1 MKPDV
6 WIPDGLAEPAAF
18 ARTTHMGVVAH
29 PDDLEIEGYPG
40 IVECFG
46 REDRWFC
53 GVVVTDGAGSA
64 RGGPYAKVS
73 NEEMVAIRR
82 KEQHKAAMVGEY
94 GAMVMLGVTSAAIK
108 DPARPG
114 VVEAL
119 ADLLRRARPEVVYT
133 HNLADKHDTH
143 VAVSL
148 SVIDACRSLPAD
160 QRPRRLLGGEGWRDL
175 DWLTGDDKVA
185 LDVSARESLSA
196 ALIGVFDSQITGGKR
211 YDLAVAGLRRAHAT
225 LDESHHLDA
234 TTGLAFYMDLT
245 PLLADTARDP
255 VAFAEERVQ
264 RFAADVK
271 GRIQRLR
278 GTETRAK

>member
-6 WIPDGLAEPAAF
+6 WIPDGLGEDAAF

-29 PDDLEIEGYPG
+29 PDDLEIEG
-40 IVECFG
+40 
-46 REDRWFC
+46 
-53 GVVVTDGAGSA
+53 
-64 RGGPYAKVS
+64 
-73 NEEMVAIRR
+73 VAIRR

-114 VVEAL
+114 VVESL
-119 ADLLRRARPEVVYT
+119 ADLLRRARPEMVYT

-143 VAVSL
+143 VSVSL
-148 SVIDACRSLPAD
+148 ATIDACRSLPAEA
-160 QRPRRLLGGEGWRDL
+160 RPRRLLGGEGWRDL

-196 ALIGVFDSQITGGKR
+196 ALIGVFDSQITEGKR

-234 TTGLAFYMDLT
+234 AAALAFYMDLT
-245 PLLADTARDP
+245 PLLTDTARDP
-255 VAFAEERVQ
+255 AAFAEERVQ

-278 GTETRAK
+278 RTETRSR